1 MTSMVVETAN
11 AERIAQNVLA
21 EILEPP
27 PEVDYLGWAER
38 NIRFSERESQF
49 PGPYNREAFPYFD
62 EILRALSP
70 SDPCRVVTIMKSAQ
84 LGGTVLANI
93 FTLGSIEMD
102 PGDVLYVHP
111 TENNAARWSKMK
123 LAPMLRNTTSLAK
136 LFPMK
141 NRDGLDSLL
150 YKERVDGR
158 GAIQISGA
166 NSAASL
172 SQVSMRRQ
180 VQDDLSK
187 WENNSGGDPET
198 QADSRSRAYEFAK
211 VLKISTPLVMPGCRI
226 TKNFEDGSQEHFY
239 VPCPHCEHMQTLEW
253 ENMLA
258 NLDEAKPEDA
268 HFTCTECGCTI
279 EEHHR
284 AKIVRG
290 GEWRASN
297 PKAKRHHR
305 SFHLWS
311 VISAL
316 QSWERIAR
324 EWLNA
329 RGDPASEQT
338 FLNDTVGKA
347 YVAAGEAPPWESLR
361 DRAVN
366 SDYPRGRI
374 PAGGIVLTMG
384 IDCQDDRVECQIVAF
399 GRNFQRFVVE
409 YLVIP
414 GHISDLTCRE
424 RLDAL
429 VGQTWANSYGRRIGI
444 DKVAIDG
451 NAYTEDVWDWAKRHP
466 AGKVVMVRGG
476 NSDNA
481 PLTQRVKKERNVKTG
496 KLLRYSKRFYTFNA
510 SVLKMALYRNVAKL
524 DPLERGYVAFPTG
537 FEDEY
542 FRQLTAERRVPKKR
556 KDGFTEFKWEK
567 DANQANEALDTMN
580 QAEVAA
586 ILFGLRGMPDAIWD
600 RLEAERES
608 TPPEAQLDFE
618 DGLFA
623 IAAKPAP
630 KPVARPV
637 SKAAGVEGEPEVTLG
652 PKPEQ
657 AKPKTENRWKKRR

>member
-1 MTSMVVETAN
+1 MTSMIVNTAN
-11 AERIAQNVLA
+11 AERLACDVLA
-21 EILEPP
+21 EILTPP
-27 PEVDYLGWAER
+27 PEVNYLAWAEK

-49 PGPYNREAFPYFD
+49 PGPYNRDGFPYFD

-70 SDPCRVVTIMKSAQ
+70 ADPCRTVTIMKSAQ

-93 FTLGSIEMD
+93 FTLGSMDMD
-102 PGDVLYVHP
+102 PSDVLYVHP

-123 LAPMLRNTTSLAK
+123 LAPMLRNTSALAR

-211 VLKISTPLVMPGCRI
+211 ILKISTPLVMPGCRI
-226 TKNFEDGSQEHFY
+226 TKNFEEGSQEHFY
-239 VPCPHCEHMQTLEW
+239 VPCPHCDHYQTLEW
-253 ENMLA
+253 ENLLA

-268 HFTCTECGCTI
+268 HFTCVECGCTI

-284 AKIVRG
+284 SRIVRR
-290 GEWRASN
+290 GEWRANN

-305 SFHLWS
+305 SFYLWS
-311 VISAL
+311 VVSAL

-324 EWLNA
+324 EWLGA

-338 FLNDTVGKA
+338 FLNDTVGRA
-347 YVAAGEAPPWESLR
+347 YVTAGEAPPWETLR
-361 DRAVN
+361 DRAAN
-366 SDYPRGRI
+366 SDYSRGRI
-374 PAGGIVLTMG
+374 PLGGLVLTIG
-384 IDCQDDRVECQIVAF
+384 IDCQGDRVEWQAVAW
-399 GRNFQRFVVE
+399 GRDFRRFVID
-409 YLVIP
+409 YGVIP
-414 GHISDLTCRE
+414 GHISDKVCQD

-429 VGQTWANSYGRRIGI
+429 TKQSWVNSVGRRVTPDRIG
-444 DKVAIDG
+444 IDG
-451 NAYTEDVWDWAKRHP
+451 NAYTEEVWQWAKRHP
-466 AGKVVMVRGG
+466 SSLVVMVRGD
-476 NSDNA
+476 NSDTA
-481 PLTQRVKKERNVKTG
+481 PLTRLVKKERNHKTG
-496 KLLRYSKRFYTFNA
+496 KFIRYSRRFYNFNG
-510 SVLKMALYRNVAKL
+510 SILKMALYRNVAKE
-524 DPLERGYVAFPTG
+524 DPLERGFVGFPKG
-537 FEDEY
+537 MEDEY

-556 KDGFTEFKWEK
+556 KDGFTEYKWHK
-567 DANQANEALDTMN
+567 DDAQANEGLDTMN

-586 ILFGLRGMPDAIWD
+586 ILYGIRGMPDAIWD
-600 RLEAERES
+600 RLERERE
-608 TPPEAQLDFE
+608 TPVADAQLDFE
-618 DGLFA
+618 DSLFA
-623 IAAKPAP
+623 YASQQPAANQDAPPPVATPKQPAAKPA
-630 KPVARPV
+630 
-637 SKAAGVEGEPEVTLG
+637 
-652 PKPEQ
+652 
-657 AKPKTENRWKKRR
+657 ENRWKKRK